1 MEEKIELI
9 KKHLTEIGE
18 ELFKK
23 YGTDSYSIRCAIAD
37 VKDSVSKL
45 HQPTVSG
52 TVCDKCEC
60 IVLKDLGL
68 KDKDSFDT
76 TIVKPQTDR

>member
-1 MEEKIELI
+1 MEEKIEII

-23 YGTDSYSIRCAIAD
+23 YGTDSYQLRCMIYD

-45 HQPTVSG
+45 HQPTVISA
-52 TVCDKCEC
+52 VCEHTKGICKVVDKKHTMKCDDCGE
-60 IVLKDLGL
+60 I
-68 KDKDSFDT
+68 
-76 TIVKPQTDR
+76 IWQTDL

>member
-1 MEEKIELI
+1 MQEQIEMI

-23 YGTDSYSIRCAIAD
+23 YGTDSYEIRCMIYD

-45 HQPTVSG
+45 HQPTVSEQVNEVG
-52 TVCDKCEC
+52 MEGHENGCGCWMC
-60 IVLKDLGL
+60 NDLRGE
-68 KDKDSFDT
+68 
-76 TIVKPQTDR
+76 